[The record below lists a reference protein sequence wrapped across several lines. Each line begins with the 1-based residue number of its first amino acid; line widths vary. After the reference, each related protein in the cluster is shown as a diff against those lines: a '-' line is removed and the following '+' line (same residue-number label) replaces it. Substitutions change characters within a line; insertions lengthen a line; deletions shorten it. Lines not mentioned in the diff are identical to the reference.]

1 MHKTISNRALIR
13 MTPRKQ
19 MVLLQAIFSRRV
31 LGRLT
36 LILVL
41 AMALAC
47 LWPFLAPRNT
57 ALWVAGGHGVAFGKH
72 GELLGAGPLRP
83 DDPAASGCTLD
94 LWVEPDQADVM
105 GAILAA
111 YSQANPRL
119 LRVEQFRDGLA
130 VRSAAPG
137 DPLHTGG
144 AQLFTDHV
152 FAPGKPVLLTI
163 ASDGRGTQVFVNGI
177 FRRAVPGFQIC
188 HALLAGKLVAGTGAE
203 SDYGWPG
210 RLAGI
215 AIISR
220 PLSPGEVRED
230 YNTWPNH
237 PGPGFSNRLGLAA
250 LYLFDEG
257 SGARV
262 RDEVSGANSFY
273 MPDRYVVVAKPFLS
287 RPSFDNYADM
297 VANVIGFIPL
307 GFTLCGYLSS
317 YWRKGTGLVATV
329 ILAGLFS
336 LLIEMLQW
344 FLPTRDSDMTDVI
357 TNIVGAAGG
366 AILYRLGRGC
376 LEAPLRKGA
385 Q

>member
-1 MHKTISNRALIR
+1 M
-13 MTPRKQ
+13 
-19 MVLLQAIFSRRV
+19 LL
-31 LGRLT
+31 
-36 LILVL
+36 
-41 AMALAC
+41 
-47 LWPFLAPRNT
+47 
-57 ALWVAGGHGVAFGKH
+57 
-72 GELLGAGPLRP
+72 
-83 DDPAASGCTLD
+83 
-94 LWVEPDQADVM
+94 

-163 ASDGRGTQVFVNGI
+163 ASDGRGTHDLVNGI
-177 FRRAVPGFQIC
+177 LRRAVPGFQIC

-220 PLSPGEVRED
+220 PLWIRRIGED

-262 RDEVSGANSFY
+262 RDEVSGANSCLS
-273 MPDRYVVVAKPFLS
+273 DRYVVVAKPFLS
-287 RPSFDNYADM
+287 RPSSTTTLTWWPTSLASFRSALRFADICLPTGGK
-297 VANVIGFIPL
+297 ALALLRP
-307 GFTLCGYLSS
+307 S
-317 YWRKGTGLVATV
+317 YW
-329 ILAGLFS
+329 
-336 LLIEMLQW
+336 
-344 FLPTRDSDMTDVI
+344 
-357 TNIVGAAGG
+357 
-366 AILYRLGRGC
+366 LGYSAC
-376 LEAPLRKGA
+376 
-385 Q
+385 